1 LITQLFNCP
10 STCEDWYQ
18 DINLTFQI
26 FNHLCQTYIS
36 DIHIFNIDLIWFSDT
51 HISIGGTMQSFIED
65 DNLSCY
71 DIGFRIQI
79 SHYTWVE
86 ISLILLL
93 IKKFML
99 IKKKKKSQY
108 DLIRLLVLFLVNHMY
123 PSHAIVETNP
133 LQI

>member
-1 LITQLFNCP
+1 
-10 STCEDWYQ
+10 
-18 DINLTFQI
+18 
-26 FNHLCQTYIS
+26 
-36 DIHIFNIDLIWFSDT
+36 
-51 HISIGGTMQSFIED
+51 MQSFIED

-79 SHYTWVE
+79 SHCTWVE

-133 LQI
+133 FQI